1 MIERFSL
8 TAEIGEVVKRFGVSE
23 IIQGITSR
31 FNVAPTQ
38 TVSIVMN
45 DRHNVKVLQE
55 ARWGLFPFWAKDSIN
70 ADQEMLTD
78 KPYLHRMLSSQR
90 CVIPC
95 SGFYGQKQFRHE
107 RDARAMHTVVPSQ
120 PLFGVAGIF
129 DRWRHVNG
137 KEVCAFTML
146 TAATTGTMS
155 VWQSHVPV
163 ILDEEGIEDWMDPTI
178 KEFSKLRKHL
188 EAMESYLM
196 RSYPVT
202 NAVNDE
208 RYEAPDCIHEIVR
221 PEFALKNV

>member
-8 TAEIGEVVKRFGVSE
+8 TAELDAIVERFGVNR
-23 IIQGITSR
+23 IVQGHTNR

-45 DRHNVKVLQE
+45 DRHNVRVLQE
-55 ARWGLFPFWAKDSIN
+55 ARWGLFPFWARDSVN
-70 ADQEMLTD
+70 ADQEKVME
-78 KPYLHRMLSSQR
+78 KPFFQRMLSSQR

-95 SGFYGQKQFRHE
+95 SGFFGQKKFQKE
-107 RDARAMHTVVPSQ
+107 RDSRAMHTIVPSQ
-120 PLFGVAGIF
+120 PLLGVAGIF

-146 TAATTGTMS
+146 TAAASGSMS
-155 VWQSHVPV
+155 VWQSQVPV
-163 ILDEEGIEDWMDPTI
+163 ILDEEGIEDWMNPSI

-188 EAMESYLM
+188 EAMEGYLM

-202 NAVNDE
+202 NAVYDE
-208 RYEAPDCIHEIVR
+208 RYEAPDCIHEILR
-221 PEFALKNV
+221 PDFA